1 MNPIKDMNTHIILT
15 SRVRLARNIEGYLF
29 SDQLGEEKG
38 EKLTGEVRDVIDGW
52 KDTYTMYV
60 LKKIPL
66 LSRLHFVEQQWMSP
80 ALMSQY
86 DRGSFFLREDKAVSI
101 MVLEEDH
108 LRIQSIKEGLS
119 LSEAYYEALQ
129 VEKALDQN
137 LKFSYDPSYGYLTA
151 CPTNVGTGLRASVM
165 MHLPALEMSG
175 LKNLSRSLARM
186 GLVLRGFHGEGSKAL
201 GSIYQVSNEQTLG
214 LTEEEYISRLEKAV
228 LEIVSLE
235 EEKRRILYT
244 DQKIQLEDKV
254 HRSFGILRHARILP
268 YEEMA
273 ACLSMIKLGIDL
285 SILKQVQE
293 INIYESMF
301 QLQNA
306 SLQIKKQ
313 AQLDQESRDIYRAD
327 LCRRMMKEG
336 F

>member
-1 MNPIKDMNTHIILT
+1 MNPIKDDSTHIILT
-15 SRVRLARNIEGYLF
+15 SRIRLARNLKDYPFTEALDP
-29 SDQLGEEKG
+29 DQEEEITK
-38 EKLTGEVRDVIDGW
+38 KVHAAIDSW
-52 KDTYTMYV
+52 PETYTFYP
-60 LKKIPL
+60 LKQVSL
-66 LSRLHFVEQQWMSP
+66 LSRLHFVEQQWISP
-80 ALMSQY
+80 GMMERTQGA
-86 DRGSFFLREDKAVSI
+86 SFFLREDKEVSI

-108 LRIQSIKEGLS
+108 LRLQAILPGLA
-119 LSEAYYEALQ
+119 LEEAYSKLLE
-129 VEKALDQN
+129 VEKALDQD

-165 MHLPALEMSG
+165 MHLPALEMTG